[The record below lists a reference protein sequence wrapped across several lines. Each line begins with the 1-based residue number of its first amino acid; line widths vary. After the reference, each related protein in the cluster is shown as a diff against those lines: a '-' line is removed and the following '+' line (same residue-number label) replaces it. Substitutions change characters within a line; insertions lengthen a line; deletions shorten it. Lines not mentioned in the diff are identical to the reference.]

1 MADNNHDDFVE
12 DNFEDEPKSDEVD
25 GADGE
30 WADDDEYADDA
41 SAEDVVPPPKKKS
54 NLSNIIIVAVVLIL
68 AVGYFMFAGGSA
80 EAPTSSETEVAAD
93 GESAPASDG
102 IDLAPPAAVVAD
114 APADAS
120 APADQGFLVESN
132 PEALVT
138 DIPIVKV
145 VTPQPELPT
154 AVENAPEPSAA
165 LPDNA
170 PTTAP
175 AEAAVATGA
184 AEDTTAATAAEFPT
198 VNKILKPQADTDVEK
213 AVEPAVVPTE
223 AVITPA
229 LPAVVDGTPVSES
242 ADLAAQL
249 AEEQAKSADL
259 QKRLEAAQ
267 NVAEKA
273 NANEVEA
280 LKVKIAGLE
289 QQLLSK
295 TANENSSETVVT
307 KPEAV
312 ENAMPEE
319 RPVVRKN
326 VRQDAP
332 VVKIKPTSKWV
343 LKAASSGRALIAH
356 AGGADLRTVYV
367 GDTVE
372 PIGRIVA
379 IEKSSSG
386 WKVKGTK
393 ATISQ

>member
-12 DNFEDEPKSDEVD
+12 DNFEDDPKSDEVD

-41 SAEDVVPPPKKKS
+41 SAEDVAPPPKKKS

-93 GESAPASDG
+93 GEPAPASDG
-102 IDLAPPAAVVAD
+102 IDLAPPADVAAE
-114 APADAS
+114 APTEAS

-154 AVENAPEPSAA
+154 AVENAPEPRAA

-170 PTTAP
+170 PTAP
-175 AEAAVATGA
+175 AETAVATGA
-184 AEDTTAATAAEFPT
+184 ADTTTAASAAEFPT

-280 LKVKIAGLE
+280 LKIKIAGLE
-289 QQLLSK
+289 QQLLTK
-295 TANENSSETVVT
+295 TASGDSSETVVT
-307 KPEAV
+307 KPVAV

-319 RPVVRKN
+319 RPVVQKT
-326 VRQDAP
+326 VRQNTP

-343 LKAASSGRALIAH
+343 LKAASSDRALIAH

-379 IEKSSSG
+379 IEKSASG